1 MKAIHVTLHGD
12 PIGKPRMTQADKWR
26 RRPCVLAY
34 RAWADKARYAVRAAP
49 SSIGFHV
56 DGQFVAGIYEVSWIA
71 FVAMPASWPK
81 KKKEALRGQ
90 LHFGKPDRDNIDK
103 AILDA
108 LFPDDRGVATGTL
121 PTANGS
127 VTIANAATPTV
138 AELQEFC
145 VELKAKVDAI
155 VAALKA

>member
-1 MKAIHVTLHGD
+1 MADKRRLSELSMNPELAKEVASQITAAAGTAAWAS
-12 PIGKPRMTQADKWR
+12 ITGKPAVIAAGAD
-26 RRPCVLAY
+26 A
-34 RAWADKARYAVRAAP
+34 ATARTAIGFDAAARAA
-49 SSIGFHV
+49 
-56 DGQFVAGIYEVSWIA
+56 VAAKAQIA
-71 FVAMPASWPK
+71 ALSAMT
-81 KKKEALRGQ
+81 
-90 LHFGKPDRDNIDK
+90 
-103 AILDA
+103 
-108 LFPDDRGVATGTL
+108 ATATAGTL